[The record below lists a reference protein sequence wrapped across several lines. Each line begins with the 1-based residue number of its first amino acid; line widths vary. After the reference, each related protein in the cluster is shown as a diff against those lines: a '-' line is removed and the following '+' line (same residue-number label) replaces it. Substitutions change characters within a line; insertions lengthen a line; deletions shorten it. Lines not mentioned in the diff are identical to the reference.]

1 MNKALNVR
9 ITNELKNPSEAGT
22 YYRFL
27 CMTGSNK
34 GKVYYLLG
42 KRLIIGRGET
52 ADIQVVDVKI
62 SREHAEL
69 SFSDNG
75 YTITDLGAQN
85 GIIVNDNKV
94 KQKKLADGEKI
105 VIGQTVFK
113 YNIIEVTNTEMIIS
127 EGGQSLSVS
136 GKESGK
142 SAKNKIQMKATA
154 SHNDSNSSRRNEG
167 SSEKK
172 GSPKGIIMTIILL
185 VVGYVLFF
193 DSGEPPKPSSGNKA
207 GGNNDFDK
215 DFTSSPVSK
224 KDNQEDPESKKKL
237 ENYIHS
243 GRREFGEG
251 NYFRAMEDFRL
262 ALLLSP
268 NNGHASF
275 YLSKAKQS
283 LDDDINKNFLKGKQE
298 YESKKLQAAIVSYCG
313 VVQLIQNY
321 PNDERYKNAMLKISA
336 IESEL
341 GLEKGEVKC
350 FEAKSTDPKN

>member
-1 MNKALNVR
+1 MAKSENVR
-9 ITNELKNPSEAGT
+9 ITSELKNPSAAGT
-22 YYRFL
+22 HYRFL
-27 CMTGSNK
+27 CMTGPNK
-34 GKVYYLLG
+34 GKVYYLTG
-42 KRLIIGRGET
+42 KRIIIGRGEN
-52 ADIQVVDVKI
+52 ADIQIVDVKI

-69 SFSDNG
+69 SYADNG

-85 GIIVNDNKV
+85 GIVVNDTKV

-113 YNIIEVTNTEMIIS
+113 YNIIEVTNTEMIVGDEHAADTVVKDAS
-127 EGGQSLSVS
+127 KPS
-136 GKESGK
+136 
-142 SAKNKIQMKATA
+142 SAKAQIKLK
-154 SHNDSNSSRRNEG
+154 SNQ
-167 SSEKK
+167 SEDFVSKKSNPAAKK
-172 GSPKGIIMTIILL
+172 GNNKGLVMGLVLL

-193 DSGEPPKPSSGNKA
+193 DTEETPNQSQNRNKSGNAARDFEADFMAPPKNKKNSMEDA
-207 GGNNDFDK
+207 E
-215 DFTSSPVSK
+215 SRK
-224 KDNQEDPESKKKL
+224 KVDA
-237 ENYIHS
+237 YIHS
-243 GRREFGEG
+243 GRREFSEG

-268 NNGHASF
+268 NDGHASF

-350 FEAKSTDPKN
+350 FETKSANSRD

>member
-1 MNKALNVR
+1 MNKAANVK
-9 ITNELKNPSEAGT
+9 ITKELKNPAEAGT
-22 YYRFL
+22 HYRFL
-27 CMTGSNK
+27 CMTGPSK
-34 GKVYYLLG
+34 GKVYYLTG
-42 KRLIIGRGET
+42 KRIVIGRGENV
-52 ADIQVVDVKI
+52 DIQIVDAKM

-75 YTITDLGAQN
+75 YTITDLGSEN
-85 GIIVNDNKV
+85 GIVVNDTKV
-94 KQKKLADGEKI
+94 KQKKLADSEKI

-113 YNIIEVTNTEMIIS
+113 YNIIEVTNAEMVVSDDNHAVAIS
-127 EGGQSLSVS
+127 KKSSKTAKSKAQS
-136 GKESGK
+136 K
-142 SAKNKIQMKATA
+142 S
-154 SHNDSNSSRRNEG
+154 SSNSSATGKKSNSKGLVMIIVLMVGGYFLFVDTGETLKPGVENKQATKNE
-167 SSEKK
+167 
-172 GSPKGIIMTIILL
+172 
-185 VVGYVLFF
+185 
-193 DSGEPPKPSSGNKA
+193 
-207 GGNNDFDK
+207 DFDK
-215 DFTSSPVSK
+215 DFNTFQVNK
-224 KDNQEDPESKKKL
+224 KEVHEDADSKKKL

-262 ALLLSP
+262 ALLISP

-298 YESKKLQAAIVSYCG
+298 HESKKLQAAIVSYCG

-350 FEAKSTDPKN
+350 FEAKSADSKN